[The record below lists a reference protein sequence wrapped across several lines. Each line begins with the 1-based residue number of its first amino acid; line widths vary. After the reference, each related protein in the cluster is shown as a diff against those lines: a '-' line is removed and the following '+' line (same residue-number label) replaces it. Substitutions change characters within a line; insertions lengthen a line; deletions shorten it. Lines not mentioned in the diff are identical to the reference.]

1 MCWLIFSDYR
11 KHLSQY
17 ITETVRDGQTY
28 ISWSHERTA
37 DHVRSRLPTNLCISL
52 HTIMA
57 NMYMDHIHSY
67 INNQNKSKAE
77 NPDKKQ
83 PDIKPER
90 LVRCFD
96 VLPHH
101 IVSSDVNMDAVKE
114 RLYCSLDCLV
124 LRLHVSSLSALTED
138 LQQLRGDEQL
148 RELLSLLV
156 CGQDL
161 LCDDQDLLK
170 VHLADLILS
179 HLCAG
184 SLQSPNLTK
193 LAQQC
198 RSASDAS
205 PHLHLSPVLPYI
217 THTVHKHHIKATSIL
232 LYAVQGAVYAL
243 IQEADSTT
251 TIMNLRTLMPIR
263 RADILTFDREEIKDP
278 PHIVISQDGRH
289 VVTFEEGIVTLQQL
303 QSCAVIRQ
311 LDLKDDGNKPS
322 IKYFVTNYDCSTII
336 MVTTDNKLVTLNPNT
351 SQITEL
357 FPVTDTTGSVTQ
369 KDSDTQS
376 EAGRKS
382 GSGSPQLERTTSVVS
397 TSKVNLIAE
406 SPVADSE
413 VTIKDVQFSP
423 DFKHLA
429 MVVQA
434 SDCKL
439 VIWDTQSWQT
449 AVRLHLPAD
458 ACTKP
463 VFSPDS
469 SMLVVRVF
477 PMNHVLVGIQEG
489 AIVQTLE
496 GDDHDQSMCHQCKP
510 CFGQTGRLVLVQTH
524 NNQAAL
530 FHTDSGDKMQ
540 AFRNTNSCTALLF
553 SDDESFV
560 FIGDSC
566 GVVSIWDVVSGR
578 QIWTLD
584 CTKPIESLFFDT
596 HRGDSSLY
604 TVTTGGDLD
613 CWGVWGILKAC
624 RARRLTACTTET
636 ARLHELRQISAK
648 QDQDKGEGY
657 VLDLDM
663 ISVTSKET
671 NSDSSKGNHHSVR
684 TEASAI
690 GMALQ

>member
-1 MCWLIFSDYR
+1 MYWMIFSDCR
-11 KHLSQY
+11 KHLSHY
-17 ITETVRDGQTY
+17 VTETVRDGQTY

-67 INNQNKSKAE
+67 IDNQNKSKAE

-101 IVSSDVNMDAVKE
+101 IVSSDVNIVAVKE

-138 LQQLRGDEQL
+138 LEQFRGDEQL

-156 CGQDL
+156 CGQNL
-161 LCDDQDLLK
+161 LYDDQDLLK

-184 SLQSPNLTK
+184 SLQSPHMAKLT
-193 LAQQC
+193 QQC

-217 THTVHKHHIKATSIL
+217 HHSVHKHHIKATSIL

-243 IQEADSTT
+243 MQEADSTT

-263 RADILTFDREEIKDP
+263 RADILSFDQEEIKDP
-278 PHIVISQDGRH
+278 PHIVISQDGHH

-303 QSCAVIRQ
+303 QSGAVIRQ

-336 MVTTDNKLVTLNPNT
+336 MVTSDNKLVTLDPNT

-357 FPVTDTTGSVTQ
+357 FPATDTTGSVTQ

-382 GSGSPQLERTTSVVS
+382 GSGTPQLERTTSVVS

-406 SPVADSE
+406 SPVGDSE
-413 VTIKDVQFSP
+413 VTIKDIQFSP
-423 DFKHLA
+423 DFNHLA
-429 MVVQA
+429 MVV
-434 SDCKL
+434 SDCRL

-449 AVRLHLPAD
+449 SGRLHLPAD
-458 ACTKP
+458 ASTKP

-469 SMLVVRVF
+469 AMLVIGVF
-477 PMNHVLVGIQEG
+477 PVNHVLVGIQQG
-489 AIVQTLE
+489 LIVQTLE

-510 CFGQTGRLVLVQTH
+510 CFGKTGRLVLVQTH
-524 NNQAAL
+524 NKQAAL
-530 FHTDSGDKMQ
+530 FRTDSGDKMQ
-540 AFRNTNSCTALLF
+540 AFRNTNSCTALLL
-553 SDDESFV
+553 SNDESFV

-566 GVVSIWDVVSGR
+566 GVVGIWDVVSGL

-584 CTKPIESLFFDT
+584 CTKPIELLFFDT
-596 HRGDSSLY
+596 QRGDSSLY
-604 TVTTGGDLD
+604 TVTTDGHLD
-613 CWGVWGILKAC
+613 CWGVTDVLKGC
-624 RARRLTACTTET
+624 RAGRLTACTTET
-636 ARLHELRQISAK
+636 TRLQELRQISTK
-648 QDQDKGEGY
+648 QDQEKSEGY
-657 VLDLDM
+657 VLDPDM
-663 ISVTSKET
+663 IGVTTKET
-671 NSDSSKGNHHSVR
+671 DSSKENHHSVR
-684 TEASAI
+684 TEASAT
-690 GMALQ
+690 GMAIQ